1 MIEISL
7 SRHTCAAHVV
17 LNNEHRDA
25 LVFWYYD
32 GTNHATS
39 RENHVIAFFPNA
51 GKPLTLEDAYQ
62 DSVRN
67 RAKSAH
73 ESVGEG

>member
-1 MIEISL
+1 MIEVSL
-7 SRHTCAAHVV
+7 SRHTGAAHVV

-32 GTNHATS
+32 GTNHAMS
-39 RENHVIAFFPNA
+39 RKDHVVAFFPNA
-51 GKPLTLEDAYQ
+51 GKSLTLECQ

-73 ESVGEG
+73 ETGEEG